1 MRATVVLPLPL
12 SPTSARARPGERASE
27 VSSTACTADGAP
39 NSLNWRKGKYLRKCT
54 ASRMAC
60 AAGGLVHCRG
70 DGLSSPSPPDFLSSP
85 SPPDFLSSPS
95 SLYFRCSFRLPRFL
109 QGLVPG
115 FVFGRKISIAWRS
128 FCIESGVIEMASDD
142 LLRRFSRGREKHR

>member
-27 VSSTACTADGAP
+27 VSSTACTADCAP

-54 ASRMAC
+54 ASRIAC

-70 DGLSSPSPPDFLSSP
+70 DGLSSPSPPDILPSP
-85 SPPDFLSSPS
+85 SLPASCPPPGPLAFWPLLPHSP
-95 SLYFRCSFRLPRFL
+95 
-109 QGLVPG
+109 
-115 FVFGRKISIAWRS
+115 
-128 FCIESGVIEMASDD
+128 
-142 LLRRFSRGREKHR
+142 

>member
-54 ASRMAC
+54 ASRMAG
-60 AAGGLVHCRG
+60 AAGGLVHSRG
-70 DGLSSPSPPDFLSSP
+70 DGLSSP

-95 SLYFRCSFRLPRFL
+95 SLYFRYSFRLPRFL

-115 FVFGRKISIAWRS
+115 FVFGGKISIAWRS

-142 LLRRFSRGREKHR
+142 LLRRFSRGREKYR

>member
-54 ASRMAC
+54 ASRMAG
-60 AAGGLVHCRG
+60 AAGGLVHSRG

-85 SPPDFLSSPS
+85 SSPDILSSPSPPDFLASPS
-95 SLYFRCSFRLPRFL
+95 PPDFL
-109 QGLVPG
+109 
-115 FVFGRKISIAWRS
+115 
-128 FCIESGVIEMASDD
+128 
-142 LLRRFSRGREKHR
+142 